1 MTETDT
7 ATVQPDA
14 DDQTDQDATDQPVD
28 DAATTD
34 VTAASGDDSD
44 ADEDHGPNTEAARY
58 RKRLREVE
66 AERDGLAER
75 LAGYQRSECEA
86 AVADLLDV
94 PTDIWDVGQA
104 DPALFYSDDGTLN
117 DAELRAAA
125 GAIVDQRPRLAKQT
139 EPSRSPNWGQVSAGH
154 APPGS
159 GGPSWGD
166 IINPR

>member
-1 MTETDT
+1 MTDTDT
-7 ATVQPDA
+7 AATQLDA
-14 DDQTDQDATDQPVD
+14 DNQTDTNTTDQPAD
-28 DAATTD
+28 ELAAPGANDNGTD
-34 VTAASGDDSD
+34 S
-44 ADEDHGPNTEAARY
+44 DEDHAPNTEAARY
-58 RKRLREVE
+58 RRQLREAQ

-94 PTDIWDVGQA
+94 PTDLWDVGQA
-104 DPALFYSDDGTLN
+104 DVNAFYGDDGTLN

-125 GAIVDQRPRLAKQT
+125 GAIVEQRPRLAKQPET
-139 EPSRSPNWGQVSAGH
+139 PPTPNWGQVSAGH

-159 GGPSWGD
+159 GPSWGD